1 MRTNDFTAKQIIL
14 GLVEVVRLEI
24 ESKKKTLSIGDE
36 ELVQKIMSKISEA
49 NKEFATE
56 KEELRYW
63 GIVTREVA
71 WYEANTEESE
81 EIINRLK
88 SGDQLFAQK
97 FFYSTNTNGCNI
109 SRFRSKILANIKQT
123 YKIEV
128 SVEEFGDILYTFL
141 WNEGTWSILDKYS
154 RKSSFF
160 CWLSEVAQHELIRY
174 LEDMKLI
181 NVTRERTA
189 GNTRLL
195 GLSIAPEMWE
205 YILNDTMPNGLYKDV
220 LFSTLVERNTEEK
233 MMKSFCLKIEDL
245 HRLQKKAEADLKD
258 RLIRSDRGY
267 EELVLRDKTPR
278 VIEVSEEFAKDFCV
292 WQEGK
297 SNANPLADVLGVDL
311 NHEDLQ
317 KKVVDFLYTIPQK
330 LKWTEEERIVWTLRF
345 IEDTAPIEV
354 AERIGRKRSWVDTK
368 YSRLNARFNKAVK
381 DWWSKNAKIVGE
393 SLVQIVIEHQTFIPL
408 LL

>member
-1 MRTNDFTAKQIIL
+1 MRTNDFTAKQTIL

-36 ELVQKIMSKISEA
+36 ELVQKIMSKVSEA

-189 GNTRLL
+189 WNTRLL

-220 LFSTLVERNTEEK
+220 LFSTMVERNTEEK
-233 MMKSFCLKIEDL
+233 MMKSFCLKKEDL

-381 DWWSKNAKIVGE
+381 DWWSKNAK
-393 SLVQIVIEHQTFIPL
+393 
-408 LL
+408 

>member
-1 MRTNDFTAKQIIL
+1 MRTNSFTTKQTIL

-24 ESKKKTLSIGDE
+24 ESKNKTLLIGDN

-63 GIVTREVA
+63 GVVTREVA

-81 EIINRLK
+81 EIISRLK
-88 SGDQLFAQK
+88 SGDRLFAQK
-97 FFYSTNTNGCNI
+97 FFYSTNANGCNI

-123 YKIEV
+123 YKIDV

-141 WNEGTWSILDKYS
+141 WNEGTWSVLDKYS

-160 CWLSEVAQHELIRY
+160 CWLAEVAQHELVRY

-181 NVTRERTA
+181 NVTRERTV

-205 YILNDTMPNGLYKDV
+205 YILNDTMPNGLYKDF

-233 MMKSFCLKIEDL
+233 MVKSFCLEKEEL
-245 HRLQKKAEADLKD
+245 HKLQKKAEADLKD
-258 RLIRSDRGY
+258 RLIRSDSGY
-267 EELVLRDKTPR
+267 EDLVLRSKSPR
-278 VIEVSEEFAKDFCV
+278 IIEVSDEFAKDFCV

-297 SNANPLADVLGVDL
+297 SNVSLLADVLGVDL
-311 NHEDLQ
+311 NNEDLQ
-317 KKVVDFLYTIPQK
+317 KKVVEFLYTIPQK

-368 YSRLNARFNKAVK
+368 YSRLNARFNKAIK
-381 DWWSKNAKIVGE
+381 EWWAKNVNE
-393 SLVQIVIEHQTFIPL
+393 
-408 LL
+408 

>member
-1 MRTNDFTAKQIIL
+1 MRTNDFTAKQTIL

-220 LFSTLVERNTEEK
+220 LFSTLVKRNTEEK
-233 MMKSFCLKIEDL
+233 MMKSFCLKKEDL

-311 NHEDLQ
+311 NHKDLQ

-381 DWWSKNAKIVGE
+381 DWWSKNAK
-393 SLVQIVIEHQTFIPL
+393 
-408 LL
+408 

>member
-195 GLSIAPEMWE
+195 GISIAPEMWE

-220 LFSTLVERNTEEK
+220 LFSTLVKRNTEEK

-381 DWWSKNAKIVGE
+381 DWWSKNAK
-393 SLVQIVIEHQTFIPL
+393 
-408 LL
+408 

>member
-1 MRTNDFTAKQIIL
+1 MRTNDFTAKQTIL

-36 ELVQKIMSKISEA
+36 ELVQKIMSKVSEA

-205 YILNDTMPNGLYKDV
+205 YIMNDTMPNGLYKDV

-381 DWWSKNAKIVGE
+381 EWWSKNAK
-393 SLVQIVIEHQTFIPL
+393 
-408 LL
+408 

>member
-1 MRTNDFTAKQIIL
+1 MRTNDFTAKQTIL

-36 ELVQKIMSKISEA
+36 ELVQKIMDKVSEA

-63 GIVTREVA
+63 GVVTREVA

-220 LFSTLVERNTEEK
+220 LFSTLVKRNTEEK
-233 MMKSFCLKIEDL
+233 MMKSFCLKKEDL

-368 YSRLNARFNKAVK
+368 YSRLNVRFNKAVK
-381 DWWSKNAKIVGE
+381 EWWAENA
-393 SLVQIVIEHQTFIPL
+393 T
-408 LL
+408 

>member
-1 MRTNDFTAKQIIL
+1 MRTNDFTAKQTIL
-14 GLVEVVRLEI
+14 GLVEVARLEI
-24 ESKKKTLSIGDE
+24 ESKKKTLTIGDE
-36 ELVQKIMSKISEA
+36 ELVQKIMSKVSEA

-381 DWWSKNAKIVGE
+381 DWWSKNAK
-393 SLVQIVIEHQTFIPL
+393 
-408 LL
+408 

>member
-267 EELVLRDKTPR
+267 EELVLRDKSPR

-330 LKWTEEERIVWTLRF
+330 LKWTEEESIVWTLRF

-381 DWWSKNAKIVGE
+381 DWWSKNAK
-393 SLVQIVIEHQTFIPL
+393 
-408 LL
+408 

>member
-205 YILNDTMPNGLYKDV
+205 YILNDTMSNGLYKDI

-233 MMKSFCLKIEDL
+233 MMKSFCLKKEDL

-368 YSRLNARFNKAVK
+368 YSRLNVRFNKAVK
-381 DWWSKNAKIVGE
+381 EWWAENAK
-393 SLVQIVIEHQTFIPL
+393 
-408 LL
+408 

>member
-1 MRTNDFTAKQIIL
+1 MRTNSFTTKQTIL

-24 ESKKKTLSIGDE
+24 ESKNKTLSIGDN

-49 NKEFATE
+49 NKVFATE

-63 GIVTREVA
+63 GVVTREVA

-81 EIINRLK
+81 EIISRLK
-88 SGDQLFAQK
+88 SGDRLFAQK
-97 FFYSTNTNGCNI
+97 FFYSTNANGCNI

-141 WNEGTWSILDKYS
+141 WNEGTWSVLDKYS

-160 CWLSEVAQHELIRY
+160 CWLAEVAQHELVRY
-174 LEDMKLI
+174 LEEMKLI
-181 NVTRERTA
+181 NVTRERTV

-205 YILNDTMPNGLYKDV
+205 YILNDTMPNGLYKDF
-220 LFSTLVERNTEEK
+220 LFSTLVERDTEEK
-233 MMKSFCLKIEDL
+233 MMKSFCLEKEEL
-245 HRLQKKAEADLKD
+245 HKLQKKAEADLKD
-258 RLIRSDRGY
+258 RLIRSDSGY
-267 EELVLRDKTPR
+267 EDLVLRSKSPR
-278 VIEVSEEFAKDFCV
+278 IIEVSDEFAKDFCV

-297 SNANPLADVLGVDL
+297 SNVSLLADVLGVDL
-311 NHEDLQ
+311 NNEDLQ
-317 KKVVDFLYTIPQK
+317 KKVVEFLYTIPQK

-368 YSRLNARFNKAVK
+368 YSRLNARFNKAIK
-381 DWWSKNAKIVGE
+381 EWWAKNVNE
-393 SLVQIVIEHQTFIPL
+393 
-408 LL
+408 

>member
-1 MRTNDFTAKQIIL
+1 MRTNDFTAKQTIL

-36 ELVQKIMSKISEA
+36 ELVQKIMSKVSEV

-233 MMKSFCLKIEDL
+233 MMKSFCLKKEDL

-297 SNANPLADVLGVDL
+297 SNANPLAEVLGVDL

-317 KKVVDFLYTIPQK
+317 KKVVDFLYTIPQE

-345 IEDTAPIEV
+345 IENTAPIEV

-368 YSRLNARFNKAVK
+368 YSRLNVRFNKAVK
-381 DWWSKNAKIVGE
+381 EWWAEHAK
-393 SLVQIVIEHQTFIPL
+393 
-408 LL
+408 

>member
-1 MRTNDFTAKQIIL
+1 MRTNDFTAKQTIL

-24 ESKKKTLSIGDE
+24 ESKKKTLTIGDE
-36 ELVQKIMSKISEA
+36 ELVQKIMSKVSEA
-49 NKEFATE
+49 NKEFTTE

-368 YSRLNARFNKAVK
+368 YSRLNVRFNKAVK
-381 DWWSKNAKIVGE
+381 EWWAENAK
-393 SLVQIVIEHQTFIPL
+393 
-408 LL
+408 

>member
-1 MRTNDFTAKQIIL
+1 MRTNVFTAKQTIL
-14 GLVEVVRLEI
+14 SLVEVVRLEI
-24 ESKKKTLSIGDE
+24 ESKKTLSAEDE
-36 ELVQKIMSKISEA
+36 ELVRKIMSKITEA

-63 GIVTREVA
+63 GVVAREVA

-81 EIINRLK
+81 EIISRLK

-97 FFYSTNTNGCNI
+97 FFYSTNPNGCNI

-160 CWLSEVAQHELIRY
+160 CWLAVVAQHELVRY
-174 LEDMKLI
+174 LKDMKLI
-181 NVTRERTA
+181 GVTRERTA

-195 GLSIAPEMWE
+195 GLSVASEMWE

-220 LFSTLVERNTEEK
+220 LISTLVERNTEEK
-233 MMKSFCLKIEDL
+233 MMRSFCLKKEDL
-245 HRLQKKAEADLKD
+245 HKLQKKAEADLKD
-258 RLIRSDRGY
+258 RLIRGGSGY
-267 EELVLRDKTPR
+267 EDLVLRDKTPR
-278 VIEVSEEFAKDFCV
+278 VVEVSDEFAKDFCV
-292 WQEGK
+292 WQESK
-297 SNANPLADVLGVDL
+297 SNANPLADVLGVGLD
-311 NHEDLQ
+311 HEDLQ

-354 AERIGRKRSWVDTK
+354 AERVGRKRSWVDTK

-381 DWWSKNAKIVGE
+381 EWWAKNAR
-393 SLVQIVIEHQTFIPL
+393 
-408 LL
+408 

>member
-1 MRTNDFTAKQIIL
+1 MRTNDFTAKQTIL

-24 ESKKKTLSIGDE
+24 GSKKKTLTIGDE

-220 LFSTLVERNTEEK
+220 LFSTLVKRNTEEK
-233 MMKSFCLKIEDL
+233 MMKSFCLKKEDL

-278 VIEVSEEFAKDFCV
+278 VIEVSEEFARDFCV

-345 IEDTAPIEV
+345 IEDTAPVEV

-368 YSRLNARFNKAVK
+368 YSRLNVRFNKAVK
-381 DWWSKNAKIVGE
+381 EWWAENAK
-393 SLVQIVIEHQTFIPL
+393 
-408 LL
+408 

>member
-233 MMKSFCLKIEDL
+233 MMKSFCLKKEDL
-245 HRLQKKAEADLKD
+245 HRLQKRSEADLKD

-381 DWWSKNAKIVGE
+381 DWWSKNAK
-393 SLVQIVIEHQTFIPL
+393 
-408 LL
+408 

>member
-1 MRTNDFTAKQIIL
+1 MRTNDFTAKQTIL

-205 YILNDTMPNGLYKDV
+205 YILNDTMPNSLYKDV
-220 LFSTLVERNTEEK
+220 LFSTLVKRNTEEK

-267 EELVLRDKTPR
+267 EELVLRDKSPR

-381 DWWSKNAKIVGE
+381 DWWSKNAK
-393 SLVQIVIEHQTFIPL
+393 
-408 LL
+408 

>member
-1 MRTNDFTAKQIIL
+1 MRTNDFTAKQTIL

-24 ESKKKTLSIGDE
+24 ESKKKTLTIGDE
-36 ELVQKIMSKISEA
+36 ELVQKIMSKVSEA

-160 CWLSEVAQHELIRY
+160 CWLSEVVQHELIRY
-174 LEDMKLI
+174 LEEMKLI

-233 MMKSFCLKIEDL
+233 MMKSFGLKKEEL

-278 VIEVSEEFAKDFCV
+278 AIEVSEEFAKDFCV

-311 NHEDLQ
+311 NQEDLQ

-381 DWWSKNAKIVGE
+381 EWWAENA
-393 SLVQIVIEHQTFIPL
+393 Q
-408 LL
+408 

>member
-36 ELVQKIMSKISEA
+36 ELVQKIMGKVSEA

-220 LFSTLVERNTEEK
+220 LFSTLVKRNTEEK
-233 MMKSFCLKIEDL
+233 MMKSFCLKKEDL

-381 DWWSKNAKIVGE
+381 DWWSKNAK
-393 SLVQIVIEHQTFIPL
+393 
-408 LL
+408 

>member
-1 MRTNDFTAKQIIL
+1 MRTNDFTAKQTIL

-36 ELVQKIMSKISEA
+36 ELVQKIMSKVSEA

-195 GLSIAPEMWE
+195 GLSIAPEMWK

-233 MMKSFCLKIEDL
+233 MMKSFCLKKEDL

-381 DWWSKNAKIVGE
+381 DWWSKNAK
-393 SLVQIVIEHQTFIPL
+393 
-408 LL
+408 

>member
-1 MRTNDFTAKQIIL
+1 MRTNDFTAKQTIL

-36 ELVQKIMSKISEA
+36 ELVQKIMSKVSEA

-109 SRFRSKILANIKQT
+109 SRFRSKILAKIKQT

-128 SVEEFGDILYTFL
+128 SVEEFGGILYTFL

-195 GLSIAPEMWE
+195 GLSIAQEMWE

-233 MMKSFCLKIEDL
+233 MMKSFCLKKEEL
-245 HRLQKKAEADLKD
+245 RRLQKKAEADLKD

-354 AERIGRKRSWVDTK
+354 AGRIGRKRSWVDTK
-368 YSRLNARFNKAVK
+368 YSRLNTRFNKAVK
-381 DWWSKNAKIVGE
+381 EWWSKNAK
-393 SLVQIVIEHQTFIPL
+393 
-408 LL
+408 

>member
-1 MRTNDFTAKQIIL
+1 MRTNDFTAKQTIL

-205 YILNDTMPNGLYKDV
+205 YILNDTMPNGLYKDI

-233 MMKSFCLKIEDL
+233 MMKSFCLKKEDL

-381 DWWSKNAKIVGE
+381 DWWSKNAK
-393 SLVQIVIEHQTFIPL
+393 
-408 LL
+408 

>member
-1 MRTNDFTAKQIIL
+1 MRTNDFTAKQTIL

-24 ESKKKTLSIGDE
+24 ESKNKTLTIGDE
-36 ELVQKIMSKISEA
+36 ELVQKIMSKVSEA

-88 SGDQLFAQK
+88 SDDQLYAQK

-233 MMKSFCLKIEDL
+233 MMKSFCLKKEDL

-317 KKVVDFLYTIPQK
+317 KKAVDFLYTIPQK

-368 YSRLNARFNKAVK
+368 YSRLNVRFNKAVK
-381 DWWSKNAKIVGE
+381 EWWAENAK
-393 SLVQIVIEHQTFIPL
+393 
-408 LL
+408 